1 MEGILLAVAMRLGN
15 SLRLG
20 RVTLLVF
27 VLGLGLALIVASVHE
42 ALFSTIVIWLFVGIA
57 GWHLCAS
64 LQRNIDPKLDRLGYF
79 WLVKLALTLF
89 LLYVGWIP
97 ELDATSSAAAWG
109 YDPQRYYQY
118 SYDLVQNGWNPP
130 AGLNY
135 QGIIFYYGAIF
146 YLFGHNPVIPAVINA
161 FVTLLGTLYVIRVAY
176 EFNRIRG
183 PHNWILAYLLLIPEV
198 LWYDVMTSRETLSS
212 VLIAVAVLTAGRYM
226 VRAYRVGFARTFII
240 VGISLAVLVAVRA
253 SMAIAVVACLAIM
266 GLLLGRRRGLGFAA
280 NVVAGLGGVLLTAA
294 PAVQQLMGG
303 YEIKYSEMLRGIW
316 SFQENIAAEAEW
328 TEKSIG
334 LLLAPDNL
342 GQALLFLPLR
352 MLAYLAAPLPR
363 IAIPLGDLLDGRW
376 AAWQGLMTSLTSVL
390 NLLVFPYATAG
401 FALAYRQR
409 RAEPALLVVHL
420 AFWVTFA
427 AIAGGN
433 IIIHERYRVMIAP
446 LLYVSAWMGY
456 VRCTRKQVLRFAI
469 PWFGLLA
476 SAAVF
481 YAGYKGL

>member
-1 MEGILLAVAMRLGN
+1 
-15 SLRLG
+15 
-20 RVTLLVF
+20 
-27 VLGLGLALIVASVHE
+27 
-42 ALFSTIVIWLFVGIA
+42 
-57 GWHLCAS
+57 
-64 LQRNIDPKLDRLGYF
+64 
-79 WLVKLALTLF
+79 
-89 LLYVGWIP
+89 
-97 ELDATSSAAAWG
+97 
-109 YDPQRYYQY
+109 
-118 SYDLVQNGWNPP
+118 
-130 AGLNY
+130 
-135 QGIIFYYGAIF
+135 
-146 YLFGHNPVIPAVINA
+146 
-161 FVTLLGTLYVIRVAY
+161 
-176 EFNRIRG
+176 
-183 PHNWILAYLLLIPEV
+183 
-198 LWYDVMTSRETLSS
+198 
-212 VLIAVAVLTAGRYM
+212 
-226 VRAYRVGFARTFII
+226 
-240 VGISLAVLVAVRA
+240 
-253 SMAIAVVACLAIM
+253 MAIAVVACLAIM